1 MAADQ
6 TDENALA
13 DVHGA
18 LIYIFDTGKT
28 GGQFPC
34 ELSLVL

>member
-13 DVHGA
+13 DVHEA

-28 GGQFPC
+28 
-34 ELSLVL
+34 ES